1 MSIKLAKK
9 LLAVTIAASMMV
21 VPVVAGAATSTD
33 EAGKSAE
40 TTTATTSSNSGS
52 SSSSSSSS
60 TVTVVAETN
69 KVAGV
74 TSTVAG
80 SYRVKTLNG
89 VAVKTSEAE
98 LKAAAGLG
106 AGEKPYVKAYDITAK
121 NSPAA
126 FASINAA
133 AQALGGRVVGAI
145 NVDFGKLS
153 SGKFAELDSSVS
165 ARTMVGIPGA
175 KADKK
180 YVIVKVLAGGATE
193 VIEDADTV
201 TSTIT
206 FDITGG
212 LAAYAVVEI

>member
-21 VPVVAGAATSTD
+21 VPVVAGAASSQGSTS
-33 EAGKSAE
+33 GNSS
-40 TTTATTSSNSGS
+40 TTATTAT
-52 SSSSSSSS
+52 S
-60 TVTVVAETN
+60 TAGRTVVSTTVAEANT
-69 KVAGV
+69 VAGV
-74 TSTVAG
+74 TSTTAG

-89 VAVKTSEAE
+89 FAVKTSEAD
-98 LKAAAGLG
+98 LKAAAGLV
-106 AGEKPYVKAYDITAK
+106 AGEKPYVKAYDISAK

-133 AQALGGRVVGAI
+133 AQALGGKVIGAI

-153 SGKFAELDSSVS
+153 SGKFAELDSSVK
-165 ARTMVGIPGA
+165 ARTAVGIPGA

-180 YVIVKVLAGGATE
+180 YVVIKVLPGGATE
-193 VIEDADTV
+193 VLEDQDTV
-201 TSTIT
+201 TSTLT
-206 FDITGG
+206 FEITGG

>member
-21 VPVVAGAATSTD
+21 VPVVAGATTD

-80 SYRVKTLNG
+80 
-89 VAVKTSEAE
+89 KTSEAE

-133 AQALGGRVVGAI
+133 AQALGGKVVGAI

-153 SGKFAELDSSVS
+153 NGKFAELDSSVS

>member
-21 VPVVAGAATSTD
+21 VPVVAGATTD

-40 TTTATTSSNSGS
+40 TTTATTSSNSGSS

-98 LKAAAGLG
+98 LKTAAGLG

-133 AQALGGRVVGAI
+133 AQALGGKVVGAI

-153 SGKFAELDSSVS
+153 NGKFSELDSSVK
-165 ARTMVGIPGA
+165 ARTLVGIPGA
-175 KADKK
+175 KADKR
-180 YVIVKVLAGGATE
+180 YVIVKVVAGGATE

>member
-21 VPVVAGAATSTD
+21 VPVVAGATTD

-40 TTTATTSSNSGS
+40 TTTATTSSNSGSS

>member
-21 VPVVAGAATSTD
+21 VPVVAGATTTD

-212 LAAYAVVEI
+212 LAAYAIVEI

>member
-21 VPVVAGAATSTD
+21 VPVVAGAASSQGSTS
-33 EAGKSAE
+33 GNSS
-40 TTTATTSSNSGS
+40 TTATTAATETT
-52 SSSSSSSS
+52 S
-60 TVTVVAETN
+60 TAGRTVVSTTVAEANT
-69 KVAGV
+69 VAGV

-89 VAVKTSEAE
+89 FAVKTSEAD
-98 LKAAAGLG
+98 LKAAAGLV
-106 AGEKPYVKAYDITAK
+106 AGEKPYVKAYDISAK

-133 AQALGGRVVGAI
+133 AQALGGKVIGAI

-153 SGKFAELDSSVS
+153 NGKFAELDSSVK
-165 ARTMVGIPGA
+165 ARTAVGIPGA

-180 YVIVKVLAGGATE
+180 YVVIKVLPGGATE
-193 VIEDADTV
+193 VLEVQDTV
-201 TSTIT
+201 TSTLT
-206 FDITGG
+206 FEITGG